1 MKKVYLDCNILLDW
15 LFDRKPYSFF
25 AARIISKIEIGKIVG
40 YASAL
45 SISNTHYLVRK
56 ALTKNVADEFLADAR
71 RLFKIL
77 DLNSRVVE
85 MAIDQKFKDFEDD
98 VHYFACKIHGIENLI
113 TRNEEDFRKGDEI
126 RIMNAEQFL
135 GTLES

>member
-1 MKKVYLDCNILLDW
+1 MDCNILLDW
-15 LFDRKPYSFF
+15 LLDRKPYSFF
-25 AARIISKIEIGKIVG
+25 AARIISKIENGELNG

-56 ALTKNVADEFLADAR
+56 ALNKNVADEFLADAR

-77 DLNSRVVE
+77 DLNSSVVE

-98 VHYFACKIHGIENLI
+98 IHYFACTKHGVEYLV
-113 TRNEEDFRKGDEI
+113 TRNEEDFRKDGGI

-135 GTLES
+135 GTLN